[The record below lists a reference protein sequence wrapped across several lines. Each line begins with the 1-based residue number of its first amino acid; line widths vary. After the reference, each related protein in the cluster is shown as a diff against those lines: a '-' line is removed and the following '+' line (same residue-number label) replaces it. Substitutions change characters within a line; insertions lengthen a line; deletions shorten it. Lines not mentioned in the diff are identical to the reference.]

1 MSTEGNVQRT
11 SGGPKADN
19 EDPHLIGEGIV
30 KLPKGDT
37 PSAVQE
43 LKSEKKSHERSGGSS
58 PSTTLQ
64 EVETAPGPSKTSSSR
79 PPART
84 RDFGVVPIPS
94 ARQYH
99 PERPFH
105 FTMTLNIIFGFASTT
120 TVANLYYC
128 QPLLVDFAKAFNVS
142 NDKVSTIPTITQAG
156 YATGLLLITPLGDLV
171 RRRPLLLIVLTL
183 STLLTMGVAL
193 SPNLLTFQILS
204 FFLGVVTVTPQI
216 LIPFAG
222 DLAPPE
228 RRASALSI
236 VLSGLILGVIIA
248 RALGGIVADAS
259 GSWENVYWI
268 GMGLQASALGLLWWI
283 LPDWPSK
290 VELLAATQRNNPD
303 KRPLTYFT
311 ILSSMAKLAVTE
323 PALIQGCIIGL
334 VNQMVFSG
342 FWVTLTFLLADA
354 PYHYSTLK
362 IGIFGLVGILGV
374 ITAPLVGRLID
385 NLVLWVGI
393 FVSACA
399 LMLSQVLMVGAAG
412 INIGAVI
419 VACFALDVGLQMQQ
433 VSATTKIY
441 QIDPALRARL
451 NAVYMISAFIGQV
464 VGSAVA
470 SHIFLRN
477 GWRAAY
483 GASVGFVGIVFL
495 ALFVRG
501 PHAARHTWFGWE
513 GGAKLTKQRPQPNNP
528 DVEMAAR
535 PTQSPGVSP

>member
-1 MSTEGNVQRT
+1 MSTDGDVQRT
-11 SGGPKADN
+11 GGGSKLIEEDYHPVDEENISPKEGQAQSTACDLTSG
-19 EDPHLIGEGIV
+19 
-30 KLPKGDT
+30 
-37 PSAVQE
+37 
-43 LKSEKKSHERSGGSS
+43 KKSHERSGGSS

-64 EVETAPGPSKTSSSR
+64 EVESAPGPAKAPMSK

-84 RDFGVVPIPS
+84 RDFGIIPIPYS
-94 ARQYH
+94 RQYH

-128 QPLLVDFAKAFNVS
+128 QPLLVNFASAFNVS
-142 NDKVSTIPTITQAG
+142 NDDVSTIPTITQAG
-156 YATGLLLITPLGDLV
+156 YAAGLLLITPLGDLV
-171 RRRPLLLIVLTL
+171 RRRPLLLTVLTL
-183 STLLTMGVAL
+183 SIVLTMGVAL
-193 SPNLLTFQILS
+193 SPNLVTFQILS
-204 FFLGVVTVTPQI
+204 FFLGTVTVTPQI

-222 DLAPPE
+222 DLAPAE

-236 VLSGLILGVIIA
+236 VLSGLILGVIMA

-259 GSWENVYWI
+259 GSWKNVYWI
-268 GMGLQASALGLLWWI
+268 GMGLQATALGLLWWI

-290 VELLAATQRNNPD
+290 VELLATTQDTTSD
-303 KRPLTYFT
+303 KKPLSYFT
-311 ILSSMAKLAVTE
+311 IFSTMAKVAVTE

-342 FWVTLTFLLADA
+342 FWVTLTFLLTDA

-385 NLVLWVGI
+385 KLVLWIGI

-412 INIGAVI
+412 INIGAII
-419 VACFALDVGLQMQQ
+419 VACFGLQMQQ
-433 VSATTKIY
+433 VSVTTKIY
-441 QIDPALRARL
+441 QIDPALRARV

-470 SHIFLRN
+470 SHIFLRD

-483 GASVGFVGIVFL
+483 GASLGFVGIVFL
-495 ALFVRG
+495 ALLVRG
-501 PHAARHTWFGWE
+501 PHVSRHTWFGWE
-513 GGAKLTKQRPQPNNP
+513 GGARLTKKVSQSSSS
-528 DVEMAAR
+528 DVEMGAR
-535 PTQSPGVSP
+535 PSQSLSTSP

>member
-1 MSTEGNVQRT
+1 
-11 SGGPKADN
+11 
-19 EDPHLIGEGIV
+19 
-30 KLPKGDT
+30 
-37 PSAVQE
+37 
-43 LKSEKKSHERSGGSS
+43 
-58 PSTTLQ
+58 
-64 EVETAPGPSKTSSSR
+64 
-79 PPART
+79 
-84 RDFGVVPIPS
+84 
-94 ARQYH
+94 
-99 PERPFH
+99 
-105 FTMTLNIIFGFASTT
+105 MTLNIIFGFASTT

-128 QPLLVDFAKAFNVS
+128 QPLLVDFANAFHVS
-142 NDKVSTIPTITQAG
+142 NDQVSTIPTITQAG

-171 RRRPLLLIVLTL
+171 RRRPLLLIVLIL

-259 GSWENVYWI
+259 GSWKNVYWI
-268 GMGLQASALGLLWWI
+268 GMGLQAFALGLLWWI

-290 VELLAATQRNNPD
+290 VELLEATQQTKSD
-303 KRPLTYFT
+303 KKPLTYFT

-323 PALIQGCIIGL
+323 PTLIQGCIIGL

-374 ITAPLVGRLID
+374 ITAPFVGRMID
-385 NLVLWVGI
+385 RLVLWFGI

-399 LMLSQVLMVGAAG
+399 LLLSQVLMVGAAG

-501 PHAARHTWFGWE
+501 PHAGRYTWFGWE
-513 GGAKLTKQRPQPNNP
+513 GGARLTKQPPQPVTS
-528 DVEMAAR
+528 DVEMGSR
-535 PTQSPGVSP
+535 PVQGPSASP